1 MLNRANIEEVEKILG
16 SISRQ
21 NAHILFL
28 QHFSDFSEFFI
39 NTISKGYKLE
49 ETFGS
54 RAQQN
59 LLPPLSFTL
68 INSVIFD
75 INNSNAQYH
84 DALKKFQFPFNEL
97 INHQILKFEFPA
109 VYNNKNTLETIS
121 KNTKI
126 PKETSRK
133 FVNELMNIDL
143 IQKDKTAG
151 LIFNFDIPFNTNL
164 FKKYNLNAMKQ
175 LSKNWSFLIDSL
187 ISQGILNNKHK
198 ISNINFSQLDDDS
211 YIKNLMLLH
220 WYYLIA
226 LTYIQNTNL
235 NYNETCIVSSALFF
249 YKDKKIFDTKNIDF
263 YEAGILR
270 PVNMSSIAEST
281 AIPFATV
288 RRSVQKLVNKKYLIK
303 KNNNIFVSD
312 LILDYKKHNL
322 QGKWSLPM
330 LHDILVIASEMHSP
344 PDY

>member
-1 MLNRANIEEVEKILG
+1 MLNRNNIQEIEKILG
-16 SISRQ
+16 TISRQ
-21 NAHILFL
+21 NGHILFL

-39 NTISKGYKLE
+39 NTVSKGYKLE

-68 INSVIFD
+68 INSVIFE

-97 INHQILKFEFPA
+97 INHSMLKFEFPA
-109 VYNNKNTLETIS
+109 VYNNKNTLKTIS

-133 FVNELMNIDL
+133 FVKEWINVDI
-143 IQKDKTAG
+143 IQKDKSAG
-151 LIFNFDIPFNTNL
+151 LKINFDIPFNTNL
-164 FKKYNLNAMKQ
+164 FKQYNLNAMKQ

-198 ISNINFSQLDDDS
+198 LPNINFSKLGNDS
-211 YIKNLMLLH
+211 YVRNLTFLH

-235 NYNETCIVSSALFF
+235 NYNETCILSSALFF

-270 PVNMSSIAEST
+270 PVNMSSIAAST
-281 AIPFATV
+281 AIPFETV

-303 KNNNIFVSD
+303 KNNDIFVSD

-330 LHDILVIASEMHSP
+330 LHDILIIASEMHSP

>member
-1 MLNRANIEEVEKILG
+1 
-16 SISRQ
+16 
-21 NAHILFL
+21 
-28 QHFSDFSEFFI
+28 
-39 NTISKGYKLE
+39 
-49 ETFGS
+49 
-54 RAQQN
+54 
-59 LLPPLSFTL
+59 
-68 INSVIFD
+68 
-75 INNSNAQYH
+75 
-84 DALKKFQFPFNEL
+84 
-97 INHQILKFEFPA
+97 
-109 VYNNKNTLETIS
+109 
-121 KNTKI
+121 
-126 PKETSRK
+126 
-133 FVNELMNIDL
+133 
-143 IQKDKTAG
+143 
-151 LIFNFDIPFNTNL
+151 
-164 FKKYNLNAMKQ
+164 MKQ

-198 ISNINFSQLDDDS
+198 LPNINFFKLDNDS
-211 YIKNLMLLH
+211 YIRNLTFLH

>member
-1 MLNRANIEEVEKILG
+1 MLNRDNIQEVEKILG
-16 SISRQ
+16 TISRQ

-39 NTISKGYKLE
+39 NTVSSGYKLE

-68 INSVIFD
+68 INSVIFE
-75 INNSNAQYH
+75 INNSNTQYH
-84 DALKKFQFPFNEL
+84 SELKKFQFPFNEL
-97 INHQILKFEFPA
+97 INHSMLKFEFPA
-109 VYNNKNTLETIS
+109 VYNNKNTLKTIS

-133 FVNELMNIDL
+133 FVKEWINVDI
-143 IQKDKTAG
+143 IQKDKSAG
-151 LIFNFDIPFNTNL
+151 LKLNFDIPFNTNL
-164 FKKYNLNAMKQ
+164 FKQYNLNAMKQ

-198 ISNINFSQLDDDS
+198 LPNINFSQLDNDS
-211 YIKNLMLLH
+211 YIKNLTFLH

-235 NYNETCIVSSALFF
+235 NYNETCILSSALFF
-249 YKDKKIFDTKNIDF
+249 YKNKKIFDTKNVDF
-263 YEAGILR
+263 YEADILR
-270 PVNMSSIAEST
+270 PVNMSSIAAST
-281 AIPFATV
+281 TIPFETV
-288 RRSVQKLVNKKYLIK
+288 RRSVQKLINKKYLVKI
-303 KNNNIFVSD
+303 NNNIFVSD
-312 LILDYKKHNL
+312 LILDHKKNKL
-322 QGKWSLPM
+322 PGKWASQM
-330 LHDILVIASEMHSP
+330 LHDILIIASEMHSP

>member
-1 MLNRANIEEVEKILG
+1 MLNRDNIQEVEKILG
-16 SISRQ
+16 TISRQ

-39 NTISKGYKLE
+39 NTVSRGYKLE

-59 LLPPLSFTL
+59 LLPPLSFTI
-68 INSVIFD
+68 INTVISKL
-75 INNSNAQYH
+75 NNSNAQYH
-84 DALKKFQFPFNEL
+84 DELKKFQFPFNEL
-97 INHQILKFEFPA
+97 IKHSILKFEFPA
-109 VYNNKNTLETIS
+109 VYNNKNTLETLS

-126 PKETSRK
+126 PKETTRK
-133 FVNELMNIDL
+133 FIKEWMSIDL
-143 IQKDKTAG
+143 IQKDKSDG
-151 LIFNFDIPFNTNL
+151 LVLNFDIPFNTNL
-164 FKKYNLNAMKQ
+164 FQKYNLNAMKQ

-198 ISNINFSQLDDDS
+198 IPNINFSKLDNNS
-211 YIKNLMLLH
+211 YVRNLTFLH

-235 NYNETCIVSSALFF
+235 NYNETCILSSALFF
-249 YKDKKIFDTKNIDF
+249 YKDKKIFDTKNVDL
-263 YEAGILR
+263 YEADILR
-270 PVNMSSIAEST
+270 PVNMSSIAAST
-281 AIPFATV
+281 AIPFETV
-288 RRSVQKLVNKKYLIK
+288 RRSVQKLINKKYLIK

-312 LILDYKKHNL
+312 LVLDHKKNKL
-322 QGKWSLPM
+322 PGKWALQM
-330 LHDILVIASEMHSP
+330 LHDVLIIASEMHSP